1 MINKIVIVSIQRSG
15 KFEYTIKRITIY
27 IYNVIPKSSISMPN
41 KNLNIVVRYQ
51 KSKKGTNLHN
61 LANWYSHGILYK
73 KHHLTILDHHCLSKP
88 HGKADIFY
96 GYAHVDDT
104 IYNSAFVESPSS
116 QNLAF
121 DFPIFAGPHPSHSV
135 S

>member
-27 IYNVIPKSSISMPN
+27 IYNVIPKSSISMPD

-61 LANWYSHGILYK
+61 LAN
-73 KHHLTILDHHCLSKP
+73 
-88 HGKADIFY
+88 
-96 GYAHVDDT
+96 
-104 IYNSAFVESPSS
+104 
-116 QNLAF
+116 
-121 DFPIFAGPHPSHSV
+121 
-135 S
+135 